1 LVNLDGEM
9 QNLPKLDFKKQVCKY
24 LSPGAQY
31 YAIRIYD
38 TIEGHQHNFN
48 NAPKS
53 IQLILDNSHP
63 EYYRVLAKLTE
74 DSKFN
79 CCEPGFQSRL
89 EYERRLLGEL
99 SHEFKIKRAELNSK
113 RFASDSN
120 PHEFKKNTFRDICK
134 DYQENITQWPE
145 RKFYMKKIEPV
156 EIIQKRYESVQG
168 GEKKRSHGR
177 NIFFKMFNK

>member
-1 LVNLDGEM
+1 M
-9 QNLPKLDFKKQVCKY
+9 
-24 LSPGAQY
+24 
-31 YAIRIYD
+31 
-38 TIEGHQHNFN
+38 
-48 NAPKS
+48 
-53 IQLILDNSHP
+53 
-63 EYYRVLAKLTE
+63 
-74 DSKFN
+74 
-79 CCEPGFQSRL
+79 
-89 EYERRLLGEL
+89 

-156 EIIQKRYESVQG
+156 EIIQKRYEPVQG

>member
-1 LVNLDGEM
+1 M

-63 EYYRVLAKLTE
+63 EYYRVLGNSCKVNNR
-74 DSKFN
+74 F
-79 CCEPGFQSRL
+79 
-89 EYERRLLGEL
+89 EL
-99 SHEFKIKRAELNSK
+99 SEFYSFCLS
-113 RFASDSN
+113 
-120 PHEFKKNTFRDICK
+120 
-134 DYQENITQWPE
+134 
-145 RKFYMKKIEPV
+145 
-156 EIIQKRYESVQG
+156 
-168 GEKKRSHGR
+168 
-177 NIFFKMFNK
+177 